1 MQRDS
6 TKSSRRLRAVS
17 SVLGMLDRRYLRR
30 YADRSVQRVGYK
42 NMKLNREVRA
52 RDIDVG
58 VIREELIIEVI
69 GVEVLRKKVLNE
81 RSPAQS
87 PEAQ

>member
-6 TKSSRRLRAVS
+6 TKSNRRPRAVS
-17 SVLGMLDRRYLRR
+17 SVLGMLDQRYLRR

-52 RDIDVG
+52 RDIDG
-58 VIREELIIEVI
+58 VIREEPIIEVI